1 MERSLL
7 STHGAAYPR
16 RAVLRS
22 AGRVAAS
29 VAVGALV
36 GSRAFAPTRARAAS
50 ATTVL
55 FTSFGITCE
64 APIFVA
70 AAQGYFKDEGLD
82 VTLAGVATPA
92 EAFGRLVKGSADAAL
107 SPAFTL
113 APSWLPAGV
122 KLGDVVATAGLQRG
136 CNSLIVASDS
146 PYHTIA
152 DLKGQKVAAGAPWH
166 FMYGEPMAQAGL
178 NPLKDIDWQP
188 QLPWPAI
195 AAALANKSV
204 AASIALEPLSAML
217 ESAGLARGLVV
228 QDMPPMQMDYC
239 CSAVVSG
246 ALLRADR
253 SKAAAITRALMR
265 GSAWA
270 AAHKAETAQLEV
282 AGKYIKATLA
292 DNQSA
297 IGTIAFVPSVT
308 AALANTRDVL
318 GRMIKLGF
326 LDPATDVPGL
336 LNQIFVP
343 VTADLPTSAQGLPQT
358 GGAPLSLPL
367 GGGLAL
373 LGLGL
378 LARRAGRGRRDE
390 SEQADP
396 GV

>member
-1 MERSLL
+1 VFE
-7 STHGAAYPR
+7 P
-16 RAVLRS
+16 
-22 AGRVAAS
+22 
-29 VAVGALV
+29 
-36 GSRAFAPTRARAAS
+36 FS
-50 ATTVL
+50 AT
-55 FTSFGITCE
+55 
-64 APIFVA
+64 
-70 AAQGYFKDEGLD
+70 
-82 VTLAGVATPA
+82 
-92 EAFGRLVKGSADAAL
+92 
-107 SPAFTL
+107 
-113 APSWLPAGV
+113 
-122 KLGDVVATAGLQRG
+122 
-136 CNSLIVASDS
+136 
-146 PYHTIA
+146 
-152 DLKGQKVAAGAPWH
+152 
-166 FMYGEPMAQAGL
+166 
-178 NPLKDIDWQP
+178 
-188 QLPWPAI
+188 
-195 AAALANKSV
+195 
-204 AASIALEPLSAML
+204 L
-217 ESAGLARGLVV
+217 ESAGLARSLVV

-239 CSAVVSG
+239 CSVIVPG

-336 LNQIFVP
+336 LNQIFMP

-378 LARRAGRGRRDE
+378 LARRAGRGGRDE
-390 SEQADP
+390 PGQADP
-396 GV
+396 SV